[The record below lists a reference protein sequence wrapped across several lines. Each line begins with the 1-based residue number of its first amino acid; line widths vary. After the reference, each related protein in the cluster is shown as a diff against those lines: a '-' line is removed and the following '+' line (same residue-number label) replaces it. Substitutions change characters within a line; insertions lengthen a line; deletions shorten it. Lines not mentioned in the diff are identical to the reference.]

1 MSEPQRRQVRVRRSP
16 KIGVFLLV
24 GAVVGALIAVV
35 AGNVTPP
42 DATIPAPQAIGFLVL
57 LLAPVGAA
65 VSGAIALLI
74 DRSAE
79 RRSKIVDAERTTPA
93 TRAVDQRAEVAEDG
107 GIEVTD
113 PAPASPAPESGAD
126 PRT

>member
-93 TRAVDQRAEVAEDG
+93 PRAVDQRAEVAEVA

>member
-1 MSEPQRRQVRVRRSP
+1 MSESQRRQVRVRRSP

-24 GAVVGALIAVV
+24 GAAVGALVAVV
-35 AGNVTPP
+35 AVNVTPP

-74 DRSAE
+74 DRGAE
-79 RRSKIVDAERTTPA
+79 RRSKIVEAERTVPA
-93 TRAVDQRAEVAEDG
+93 PPLVARPAEAVEPDDAEV
-107 GIEVTD
+107 
-113 PAPASPAPESGAD
+113 D
-126 PRT
+126 PRA